1 MRNSFVRSVLSTPK
15 QRQRFF
21 YFRNGTAILAGALVF
36 TSVTGT
42 FGAILGVLAIPLAY
56 FTVSPIIAFIVCFVE
71 QMLS

>member
-21 YFRNGTAILAGALVF
+21 YFRNGTALISGVLVF

-42 FGAILGVLAIPLAY
+42 LGAILGVLAVPVAY
-56 FTVSPIIAFIVCFVE
+56 LTIAPIVAFVICLVE